1 MWDTLQSDESIE
13 RTAGALRANNIAAEV
28 FDRTDAVKAHVMS
41 MLPDGASVLTSTSV
55 TLDAIGIS
63 NEINES
69 AKYVSFK
76 KQIFGITD
84 KASHL
89 VERRRLVNPDYV
101 IGSAHA
107 ITETGSIY
115 VASGSGSQIAPYAY
129 SAAHLMLIVGAQK
142 IVKSDADAIRRIE
155 EHCVPLE
162 DARAM
167 KAYGRGT
174 SFNKLLV
181 IRKEG
186 TPGRTSVIFV
196 RKVIGF

>member
-1 MWDTLQSDESIE
+1 MQSDESIE
-13 RTAGALRANNIAAEV
+13 RTVAALRANNIAAEV
-28 FDRTDAVKAHVMS
+28 FDSTDAVKAHVIS
-41 MLPDGASVLTSTSV
+41 MLPEGASVLTSTSV
-55 TLDAIGIS
+55 TLDTIGIS

-76 KQIFGITD
+76 KQIFGVTD
-84 KASHL
+84 KIAHIA
-89 VERRRLVNPDYV
+89 ERRRLVNPDYV

-115 VASGSGSQIAPYAY
+115 VASGSGSQLAPYAY
-129 SAAHLMLIVGAQK
+129 SAAHLILVVGAQK
-142 IVKSDADAIRRIE
+142 IVKTDADAIRRIE
-155 EHCVPLE
+155 EHCMPME
-162 DARAM
+162 DVRAM

-186 TPGRTSVIFV
+186 APGRTSVIFV